1 MRKSDFSQKIPITRF
16 KIYVFKISAKFLN
29 CLHQHFFRAL
39 PSPVNI
45 VCNRGCSFFFLPL
58 SPSNSLR
65 PLFSRYSPI
74 ICNKWKL
81 HIRSTKKNTNIWLQI
96 KSSEAI
102 YYTYSYFSSLLHI
115 YTCSAPSSMLT
126 VPHLF
131 CFVSVERVALSAKE
145 PLMQTTEQVP
155 KKPQTAS
162 HTSY

>member
-16 KIYVFKISAKFLN
+16 KIYVFKISAKFLE

-39 PSPVNI
+39 ASPVKI

-81 HIRSTKKNTNIWLQI
+81 HIRSTNEKYKYLITNQ
-96 KSSEAI
+96 AI

-145 PLMQTTEQVP
+145 PLMQTTD
-155 KKPQTAS
+155 
-162 HTSY
+162 

>member
-58 SPSNSLR
+58 SPSNSFR

-74 ICNKWKL
+74 VAINENCTYDL
-81 HIRSTKKNTNIWLQI
+81 QKKIQI
-96 KSSEAI
+96 FDYKSSQAKRYTTPTPTSHH
-102 YYTYSYFSSLLHI
+102 YYISTPAVLLLPCWQSLICFVLSPLREWPSLLK
-115 YTCSAPSSMLT
+115 SL
-126 VPHLF
+126 
-131 CFVSVERVALSAKE
+131 
-145 PLMQTTEQVP
+145 
-155 KKPQTAS
+155 
-162 HTSY
+162 